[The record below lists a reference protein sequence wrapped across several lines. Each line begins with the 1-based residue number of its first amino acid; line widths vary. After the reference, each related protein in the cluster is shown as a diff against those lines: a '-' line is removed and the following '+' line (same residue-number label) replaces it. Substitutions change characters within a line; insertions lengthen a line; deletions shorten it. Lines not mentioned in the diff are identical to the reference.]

1 LYRFLRW
8 STVASMGNPSAT
20 LAVGQRVP
28 EFTLTPANGPEPVSL
43 SALRQCGPVI
53 IEFLRGTW

>member
-1 LYRFLRW
+1 
-8 STVASMGNPSAT
+8 MGKQSAT

-28 EFTLTPANGPEPVSL
+28 EFTLSPANGAEPVSL
-43 SALRQCGPVI
+43 SALRQRGPVI